1 MGAAENSLT
10 FHELP
15 RTATVNRMSG
25 DSGRRLTPE
34 EREQIITLRLQ
45 GIPVRQVAVE
55 VDTSTKTVVKV
66 TKEFLAER
74 AAAFSA
80 KTDATLNKLVT
91 RHLAAAD
98 AAAVAAERAVELD
111 DHQNAARYFAEE
123 RARLQEVAKLSGL
136 YIERVEQSGGFTV
149 LRIVEESDD
158 EGV

>member
-1 MGAAENSLT
+1 
-10 FHELP
+10 
-15 RTATVNRMSG
+15 MSR

-45 GIPVRQVAVE
+45 GVSVRAVAAQ
-55 VDTSTKTVVKV
+55 VDTSTKSVVAV
-66 TKEFLAER
+66 TKAFLAER

-98 AAAVAAERAVELD
+98 AAAVAAERAFELD
-111 DHQNAARYFAEE
+111 DHVTATKYLAEE

-149 LRIVEESDD
+149 VRIVEETSSED
-158 EGV
+158 E